1 MSLEEKNSLLAEVI
15 RAKEEEKQEAERIKI
30 WEIPLILVLLPL
42 CLAANLIR
50 LTVLLIMSVVCGI
63 FQIVALIYIL
73 GKR

>member
-42 CLAANLIR
+42 CLAAKFIR
-50 LTVLLIMSVVCGI
+50 LSVLLIMCVVCSI
-63 FQIVALIYIL
+63 FQTVALIYIL